1 VTDTEPEA
9 GQDRRKFFRELASGI
24 AMVGFLLWL
33 TFFGTE
39 GFVELATLAAAIVL
53 LIWFATVDPIR
64 LMDSPRQPSPMVFG
78 LALMGFA
85 VVLTAA
91 LIIGTGTLLLVAL
104 LTLVAVGVGFAR
116 AVGHRYRQPI
126 GDDDGFS

>member
-1 VTDTEPEA
+1 MTDLDAGA

-24 AMVGFLLWL
+24 TMIGFLLWL

-39 GFVELATLAAAIVL
+39 GFVELATLAAAVVM
-53 LIWFATVDPIR
+53 LIWFSTVEPLR
-64 LMDSPRQPSPMVFG
+64 LMDSPRQPSVMLFL
-78 LALMGFA
+78 LALLGFA

-91 LIIGTGTLLLVAL
+91 LIIGTGTLLFVAL
-104 LTLVAVGVGFAR
+104 LTLVSIGVGFAR

-126 GDDDGFS
+126 EGHDGVS

>member
-1 VTDTEPEA
+1 MTGTDPEA
-9 GQDRRKFFRELASGI
+9 GPDRRRFFRELASGI
-24 AMVGFLLWL
+24 AMIGFLLWL

-39 GFVELATLAAAIVL
+39 GFVELATLAAAVVM
-53 LIWFATVDPIR
+53 LIWFATVEPSR
-64 LMDSPRQPSPMVFG
+64 LMDSPRQPSVMLFL
-78 LALMGFA
+78 LAAMGFA

-91 LIIGTGTLLLVAL
+91 LILRTGTLLFVAL

-126 GDDDGFS
+126 EGDDGVS

>member
-1 VTDTEPEA
+1 MTEREPDSGE
-9 GQDRRKFFRELASGI
+9 DRRKFIRELASGI

-39 GFVELATLAAAIVL
+39 GFVELATLAAAVVM
-53 LIWFATVDPIR
+53 LIWFSTVESNR
-64 LMDSPRQPSPMVFG
+64 LMDSPRQPSAMLFL
-78 LALMGFA
+78 LAAMGFA

-91 LIIGTGTLLLVAL
+91 LILRTGTLLFVAL
-104 LTLVAVGVGFAR
+104 LTLAAAGIGLAR

-126 GDDDGFS
+126 EGDDGVP

>member
-1 VTDTEPEA
+1 MTDTDPEN

-24 AMVGFLLWL
+24 AMIGFLLWL

-39 GFVELATLAAAIVL
+39 GFVELATLAAAVVM
-53 LIWFATVDPIR
+53 LIWFSTVEPTR
-64 LMDSPRQPSPMVFG
+64 LMDSPRQPSVMLFL
-78 LALMGFA
+78 LAAMGFA

-91 LIIGTGTLLLVAL
+91 LIIGTGTLLFVAL
-104 LTLVAVGVGFAR
+104 LTLISIGVGLAR

-126 GDDDGFS
+126 EGDDGVS